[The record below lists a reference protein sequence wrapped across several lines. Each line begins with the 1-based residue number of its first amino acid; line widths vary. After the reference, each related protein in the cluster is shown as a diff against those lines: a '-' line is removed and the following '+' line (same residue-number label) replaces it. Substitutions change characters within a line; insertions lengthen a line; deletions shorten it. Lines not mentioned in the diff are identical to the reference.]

1 MAMKNLTVYRVVDR
15 KKKKVVPVGTV
26 LERRKGERGS
36 NFVGLLRIAKKTFVS
51 SPGDSLQ
58 IQAGNMRVDF

>member
-1 MAMKNLTVYRVVDR
+1 MKSLTVYRVVDR
-15 KKKKVVPVGTV
+15 ENNTIVPIGTV

-36 NFVGLLRIAKKTFVS
+36 NLVGLLRIAKRTFVS

-58 IQAGNMRVDF
+58 IQADNMWVEF